1 MRERPGDNKM
11 KKIYIQEE
19 YCIGCRLCEIYCQV
33 KHSKSKKI
41 IKAFRE
47 EKHDILSRVLVEEIG
62 YNSFAIQCRH
72 CEDAPCVDACISGA
86 MQKNKNT
93 GVVICDGDK
102 CVGCWSCIMVCP
114 YGVIRRDVSSRKVAS
129 KCDLCVDEDIP
140 ECVKNCPNEAL
151 KFVEKD
157 KNKEIQVKTTDGSQ
171 KLH

>member
-1 MRERPGDNKM
+1 M

-41 IKAFRE
+41 IKAFKE
-47 EKHDILSRVLVEEIG
+47 ELVNIMPRVLVEEIG

-72 CEDAPCVDACISGA
+72 CADAPCVEACISGA

-93 GVVICDGDK
+93 GVVTCDADK

-114 YGVIRRDVSSRKVAS
+114 YGVIRRDLSGGKIAS

-140 ECVKNCPNEAL
+140 VCVKNCPNEAL
-151 KFVEKD
+151 KFIEKD
-157 KNKEIQVKTTDGSQ
+157 ENKKDTVRSKNGKK
-171 KLH
+171 K

>member
-1 MRERPGDNKM
+1 MPERPGEVKM

-41 IKAFRE
+41 IKAYRE
-47 EKHDILSRVLVEEIG
+47 ELIDVLPRVLVEEIG

-72 CEDAPCVDACISGA
+72 CADAPCVAACISGA

-93 GVVICDGDK
+93 GVVTCDEDK

-114 YGVIRRDVSSRKVAS
+114 YGVIRRDLSGKKIAS
-129 KCDLCVDEDIP
+129 KCDLCVDEEIP
-140 ECVKNCPNEAL
+140 VCVKNCPNEAL
-151 KFVEKD
+151 KFIEKD
-157 KNKEIQVKTTDGSQ
+157 ENEKNENDKK
-171 KLH
+171 K

>member
-1 MRERPGDNKM
+1 MLERRGDLRM

-41 IKAFRE
+41 IKAFKE
-47 EKHDILSRVLVEEIG
+47 EMLDILPRVLVEEIG

-72 CEDAPCVDACISGA
+72 CTDALCVAACISGA

-93 GVVICDGDK
+93 GVVICDEDK

-114 YGVIRRDVSSRKVAS
+114 YGVIRRDLSGKKIAS

-140 ECVKNCPNEAL
+140 VCVKNCPNEAL
-151 KFVEKD
+151 KFMDKD
-157 KNKEIQVKTTDGSQ
+157 VNKKNLVKSKND
-171 KLH
+171 K

>member
-72 CEDAPCVDACISGA
+72 CQDAP
-86 MQKNKNT
+86 
-93 GVVICDGDK
+93 
-102 CVGCWSCIMVCP
+102 
-114 YGVIRRDVSSRKVAS
+114 
-129 KCDLCVDEDIP
+129 CVDEDIP

-157 KNKEIQVKTTDGSQ
+157 KNKEIQVKTKDGSQ